1 METTLLKGK
10 PIAVG
15 IREDVARRAAALPV
29 PPTLAIVLVGHDPA
43 SAYYTASIERA
54 AARVGVETRL
64 VELAASDGTAGV
76 AAAIRSL
83 SADASVHGIIV
94 QQPLPGGIAPGV
106 VEEIRPAKD
115 VDCATTYSMG
125 LLMTGHETF
134 APCTALAVLEMLDGH
149 GVAVPGR
156 HVVIVGRSTVV
167 GKPLANL
174 LLRKSKRGN
183 ATVTVCH
190 TGTTD
195 LAGHTRRADIVVAA
209 MGRPG
214 AIRGDMISEGAVVVD
229 VGVNQIDD
237 PGSEKGHRL
246 VGDVAF
252 DEMTGLASAVT
263 PVPGGVGT
271 LTTALLLR
279 SVVVA
284 AENAIGNA
292 VENAPGT
299 AAENAAS

>member
-1 METTLLKGK
+1 
-10 PIAVG
+10 
-15 IREDVARRAAALPV
+15 
-29 PPTLAIVLVGHDPA
+29 
-43 SAYYTASIERA
+43 YYSASIERA
-54 AARVGVETRL
+54 AAKVGVVTRL
-64 VELAASDGTAGV
+64 VELDPSIGSETV
-76 AAAIRSL
+76 ARAIREL
-83 SADASVHGIIV
+83 SQDTLVHGIIV
-94 QQPLPGGIAPGV
+94 QQPLPVGIPPAV
-106 VEEIRPAKD
+106 VEQIVPGKD
-115 VDCATTYSMG
+115 VDCASTYSLG
-125 LLMTGHETF
+125 LLMTGREVF
-134 APCTALAVLEMLDGH
+134 APCTALAVLEMLHGH
-149 GVAVPGR
+149 DIALPGK

-174 LLRKSKRGN
+174 LLRKSERGN

-190 TGTTD
+190 TGTSD
-195 LAGHTRRADIVVAA
+195 LTLHTRQADILVAA

-237 PGSEKGHRL
+237 PSSKKGYRL

-284 AENAIGNA
+284 AED
-292 VENAPGT
+292 
-299 AAENAAS
+299 ASTL

>member
-1 METTLLKGK
+1 VDTALLKGK

-15 IREDVARRAAALPV
+15 IRGDVARRAAALPFD
-29 PPTLAIVLVGHDPA
+29 PTLAVVLVGDDPA
-43 SAYYTASIERA
+43 STYYSASIERA
-54 AARVGVETRL
+54 AAKVGVLTRL
-64 VELAASDGTAGV
+64 VELDPSIGSGEVAS
-76 AAAIRSL
+76 AIREL
-83 SADASVHGIIV
+83 SRDASVDGIIV
-94 QQPLPGGIAPGV
+94 QQPLPHGIPPSV
-106 VEEIRPAKD
+106 VEQIVPGKD
-115 VDCATTYSMG
+115 VDCASTYSLG
-125 LLMTGHETF
+125 LLMTGREMF
-134 APCTALAVLEMLDGH
+134 APCTALAVLEMLHGH
-149 GVAVPGR
+149 GIAVRGK

-174 LLRKSKRGN
+174 LLRKSERGN

-195 LAGHTRRADIVVAA
+195 LALHTRQADILVAA

-237 PGSEKGHRL
+237 PESEKGYRL

-284 AENAIGNA
+284 AENAA
-292 VENAPGT
+292 DRWP
-299 AAENAAS
+299 